1 MTKYQEI
8 ISNLKQIDTA
18 KAEYLEE
25 EIDII
30 IHKLKF
36 LTADN
41 FPKTV
46 VLDQED
52 NFSPLSSSV
61 LAEKIKIAGGRYS
74 SNLEEGADC
83 IIILQS
89 NESLYGQL
97 AEVLDSVFIKS
108 SGAYQNNNIYI
119 IQEGDFNSG
128 DDTFLKDTE
137 ILAEILQPK
146 YFVYGHDG
154 TGWVKFDVQ

>member
-41 FPKTV
+41 LPKTV

-74 SNLEEGADC
+74 SNLAEGADC

-89 NESLYGQL
+89 NESLYSHISDML
-97 AEVLDSVFIKS
+97 NNPIVTAS
-108 SGAYQNNNIYI
+108 SAYQQNNIYI
-119 IQEGDFNSG
+119 IQENSFNT
-128 DDTFLKDTE
+128 DDTVYLRDAE

-154 TGWVKFDVQ
+154 SAWVKFDVK

>member
-41 FPKTV
+41 LPKTV

-97 AEVLDSVFIKS
+97 AEVLDSVVIKS

-119 IQEGDFNSG
+119 
-128 DDTFLKDTE
+128 
-137 ILAEILQPK
+137 
-146 YFVYGHDG
+146 
-154 TGWVKFDVQ
+154 